1 MKKMKKL
8 IKSIINRFFTS
19 KVKVVENKDRKFGSS
34 LEYYQVDIVWIDGA
48 NRNLLFTKD
57 EIDDAMV
64 RAYKNSE
71 DLK

>member
-1 MKKMKKL
+1 MKKL

>member
-1 MKKMKKL
+1 MKKL
-8 IKSIINRFFTS
+8 IKSIINRIFKS
-19 KVKVVENKDRKFGSS
+19 KVKVVENKDRKFGSN
-34 LEYYQVDIVWIDGA
+34 LEYYQVDIVWIDGT
-48 NRNLLFTKD
+48 NRNLLFTRD